1 MTISNLDFLVVLQ
14 DTYLVEAS
22 EMIESL
28 EGLFLCFESDPSD
41 ATKLQAIFRIVHT
54 LKGSARSVM
63 FTDFADFTHVI
74 ENLLEKIK
82 VSEVKA
88 NSEVIDTLLGTVD
101 TMRSWIVGLKENRE
115 FKPEVQAQLN
125 ALQRLAQLKPKQDSA
140 RVEDTHNPTEADQG
154 WGLFDESD
162 KKIAPVVTKH
172 HEKPDESI
180 RLPMSRIDA
189 LLDLFGEQVILQ
201 ASLEQARREAPQ
213 NHERTDGIV
222 NQLGK
227 ITYDLQH
234 TVMSL
239 RMVSLTGLFHKMQR
253 TARDTAKSLDK
264 KVDIESSGEDMELDK
279 MAVDQLSGAVTHL
292 IRNAI
297 DHGIE
302 LPHDREKNGKCPVA
316 RLSIRASQE
325 NGRFSLAISDD
336 GRGLDKEK
344 ILRKAL
350 QQGLITSSDVLS
362 DDQIYQLIFKSGFST
377 ADQVSDVSG
386 RGVGMDAV
394 KNVVESLRG
403 EVRLDTQ
410 SGQGTTVTIRLPLNM
425 AIFNGMVFRLASD
438 RYILP
443 SREIKEVIC
452 YEAKDVHEVNED
464 QSLIVR
470 NDKTLTVVD
479 VRKVLYRHPRRKT
492 IRSSQRCVALVVH
505 KNNCEY
511 ALEVD
516 EIIGQQ
522 RVVLKKLGRELE
534 NFPNVSGGAILGDG
548 QVAMILNLDA
558 IGS

>member
-1 MTISNLDFLVVLQ
+1 VTISNLDFIAELQ
-14 DTYLVEAS
+14 DTYLAEAS
-22 EMIESL
+22 EMIENL
-28 EGLFLCFESDPSD
+28 EGLFLCFEANPGDI
-41 ATKLQAIFRIVHT
+41 TTFQAIFRIAHT

-63 FTDFADFTHVI
+63 FTEFADFAHVI

-82 VSEVKA
+82 SSEVKA
-88 NSEVIDTLLGTVD
+88 SSEVIDTLLGTVD
-101 TMRSWIVGLKENRE
+101 TMRSWVAGLKENRAY
-115 FKPEVQAQLN
+115 KPEFQRQLII
-125 ALQRLAQLKPKQDSA
+125 LKDLAQSKSQTKA
-140 RVEDTHNPTEADQG
+140 NVDTSPIPAEPDPA
-154 WGLFDESD
+154 WGIFDESD
-162 KKIAPVVTKH
+162 KKVATVAAKPQ
-172 HEKPDESI
+172 EKPDESV

-201 ASLEQARREAPQ
+201 ASLEQARREAPL
-213 NHERTDGIV
+213 NHELTDGIV
-222 NQLGK
+222 SQLGK

-264 KVDIESSGEDMELDK
+264 RVDIESSGEDMELDK

-302 LPHDREKNGKCPVA
+302 QPSERERKGKSPVA

-325 NGRFSLAISDD
+325 NGRFSLTIADD
-336 GRGLDKEK
+336 GRGLDKDK
-344 ILRKAL
+344 IIRKAL
-350 QQGLITSSDVLS
+350 QQGLITSSDAMS
-362 DDQIYQLIFKSGFST
+362 DDQIYQLIFRSGFST

-394 KNVVESLRG
+394 KSVVESLRG
-403 EVRLDTQ
+403 EVRLQTQ
-410 SGQGTTVTIRLPLNM
+410 SGLGTIITIRLPLNM

-443 SREIKEVIC
+443 SRDIKEVIC
-452 YEAKDVHEVNED
+452 YESRDIHEVSED
-464 QSLIVR
+464 QTMIVKD
-470 NDKTLTVVD
+470 DKTLTVVD
-479 VRKVLYRHPRRKT
+479 VRKFLYRHPRRKRT
-492 IRSSQRCVALVVH
+492 NPSQRCIALVVH
-505 KNNCEY
+505 KNDREY